1 VQNFEICENMKRSIN
16 NNYFLLSSF
25 LLSLCFTIQV
35 KAQVPDTIPP
45 TAICVSNVVTIPMQ
59 ANGFV
64 VIHAKDFDRGSYDNV
79 TKVDKLKFY
88 FDGDPA
94 KTNFQIRCI
103 DLEAAGVVEL
113 PLNLQLWVED
123 EGGNKASCDLSIIIQ
138 DVLDVCQIQVSQT
151 YIKGKVRVE
160 NGNKVSLTATLR
172 GPNNF
177 KSEINSADIFL
188 SGFDFYFPHLTKQ
201 TGYQLCLDKQ
211 DEHLNGIST
220 VDVVRIQRHILGI
233 EYLNSHY
240 KYMAAD
246 VNKTKT
252 ITSSDITE
260 IRRLILGIK
269 KTFTNVPSWIF
280 VPKDLTFAP
289 NFVPD
294 IKPFIP
300 SCDSIYIGNTSID
313 NKEYVAIKMGDVSL
327 NAKSDALHGLQT
339 RSQKN
344 TLFYQTATIDKNTIR
359 TDFKLKNGFEVAA
372 FQFTLA
378 FNPNELE
385 FAGIENGNIRMD
397 EEQYSLHDLHNGKIH
412 FAWDRNQLDKSTQT
426 NGALF
431 SITWKRISLN
441 SINPDLSLDPNGI
454 EALCFDN
461 DLNEFNLSLRS
472 TSEDATDI
480 RVFQDFNNQMVRIE
494 GTSYSNSTLNYSIID
509 ITGNTILQNSIQLT
523 EGIFSEE
530 IILNSLPT
538 TGMYFLKVQH
548 HQTMKTW
555 KILKM

>member
-1 VQNFEICENMKRSIN
+1 MKRSIN

-45 TAICVSNVVTIPMQ
+45 TAICISNVVTIPMQ
-59 ANGFV
+59 ASGFV
-64 VIHAKDFDRGSYDNV
+64 VIHAKDFDRGSNDNV
-79 TKVDKLKFY
+79 TPVNKLKFY
-88 FDGDPA
+88 FNNDTN

-123 EGGNKASCDLSIIIQ
+123 EGGNKTHCDISIIIQ
-138 DVLDVCQIQVSQT
+138 DVLDICQIQVNQT

-160 NGNKVSLTATLR
+160 NGNKVTLSATLR

-177 KSEINSADIFL
+177 KSEINSGDIFL
-188 SGFDFYFPHLTKQ
+188 SGFDFYFPHLAKQ
-201 TGYQLCLDKQ
+201 TGYHLCLDKQ

-300 SCDSIYIGNTSID
+300 SCDSIYIGDTSID

-327 NAKSDALHGLQT
+327 NAKSDALNGIQT

-344 TLFYQTATIDKNTIR
+344 TLFYQTTIIDKNTIR
-359 TDFKLKNGFEVAA
+359 TDFILKNKFDVAG
-372 FQFTLA
+372 FQFTLS
-378 FNPNELE
+378 FDPDELE
-385 FAGIENGNIRMD
+385 FTGIENGNIRMD

-412 FAWDRNQLDKSTQT
+412 FAWDRNQSEKTRPTD
-426 NGALF
+426 GALF
-431 SITWKRISLN
+431 SITWKRKSLN
-441 SINPDLSLDPNGI
+441 SINPYLSIGPNGI
-454 EALCFDN
+454 EALCFD
-461 DLNEFNLSLRS
+461 DKLNEFNLSLLS
-472 TSEDATDI
+472 TSENTTDLM
-480 RVFQDFNNQMVRIE
+480 VFQDFNNQIVRIE
-494 GTSYSNSTLNYSIID
+494 GTTNTNSSLNYSIID
-509 ITGNTILQNSIQLT
+509 ITGNTILQNSIKLNQGL
-523 EGIFSEE
+523 FSED
-530 IILNSLPT
+530 ISLNSLPI
-538 TGMYFLKVQH
+538 TGMYFLKTQH

-555 KILKM
+555 KILKL